1 MGVYFPIRVPVIPDT
16 GTNFLPVKPFPVKIF
31 QLRKF
36 FPVFS
41 PILFPTIKFFCLHP
55 LLPSYPCSLPYLAST
70 TSPMR
75 PLSCTITVPLVPL
88 CYLPSSRLL
97 ELATLRLSLA
107 SLLQLSCV
115 TPLSLLLRP
124 LATWMPAARASTLP
138 VSPFLPPF

>member
-1 MGVYFPIRVPVIPDT
+1 MVIQ
-16 GTNFLPVKPFPVKIF
+16 LPPCQSCLLYCLSTSLLSSNHKSQI
-31 QLRKF
+31 
-36 FPVFS
+36 PVFS
-41 PILFPTIKFFCLHP
+41 PILFPIIKIFCLHP

-107 SLLQLSCV
+107 SRLLLSCV